1 MATLA
6 EVPEVVEVI
15 RHRQLVQTLHFLL

>member
-15 RHRQLVQTLHFLL
+15 RHQQLVQTLHFLL